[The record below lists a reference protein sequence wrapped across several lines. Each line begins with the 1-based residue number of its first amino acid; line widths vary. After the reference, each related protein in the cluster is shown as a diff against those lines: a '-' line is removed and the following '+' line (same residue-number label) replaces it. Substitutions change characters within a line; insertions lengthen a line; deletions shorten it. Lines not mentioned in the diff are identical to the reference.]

1 MKIMKNRLFLFC
13 FFIVAVLPLWA
24 DESTTLAAF
33 LDRIGGEGAASR
45 FITAVEPAMAQD
57 GADTFTI
64 SAADGKPC
72 VKGSSVLAVTTGVN
86 WYLNHY
92 AHINISW
99 NQLAVDLTQ
108 VDLPLPDSEETHVC
122 SADYR
127 YYLNYC
133 TFGYSMTTWTWERW
147 QQEIDWMALHGINMP
162 LQIVGLEEVWR
173 RVLVQYGYT
182 DDEAKAFA
190 AGPAFTAWWGMN
202 NLEGWGGTTDD
213 AWFARQ
219 ARLGRMIADREREMG
234 MQPVLPG
241 FAAIVPSDFTKKNPG
256 YASESQG
263 NWGGSFL
270 RPYIMD
276 PSTDKFP
283 EVAARYYEALHA
295 VLGDSR
301 YYSMDPF
308 HEGGAISSGKYAEG
322 YRAIFDAMQASCGDT
337 SKWVIQ
343 QWQWAGYQAKSLT
356 AVPSGR
362 LIVLDLFSDG
372 NPCFDTYRGYTPQEA
387 IYCTIPN
394 FGGRTGMMARL
405 ATVAKDYYTYKKR
418 YTSVKGIGAAPEAIE
433 SVPVYYDLIFELPW
447 RATQPN
453 VTQWVVDYALARY
466 GQENEDAARAWDALR
481 TTALNETNG
490 VQGPHEAVMCGRPA
504 LSMNAVSS
512 WGSSKVF
519 YNQQKFTGAAFDLMK
534 AAAAI
539 GTSGHT
545 GALNM
550 SYDLTDV
557 VRQVMSDYSLTLLAA
572 IQSASGDLRS
582 DLFKSRKDLFLRMI
596 LDTDR
601 LLATNRLFRLGNWTE
616 TARLAAMEVE
626 GATTATPDW
635 FELDNA
641 RTLITTWG
649 DRGPCEWGLRDY
661 SYRQWQGMLRD
672 YYYPR
677 WNYYFNHAEGKLS
690 TPSAGWFYSEWN
702 WAHELQGEWGASAK
716 GTKMKTSRTYYS
728 AVPEGDTYTV
738 AAEVLGRY
746 VIPIAKSATSTAYAY
761 RGLENN
767 MRNSFTVTAEGA
779 SLTFPVD
786 FQPEE
791 VKALSVDFDNDT
803 KFGADESVSGTLTIP
818 VPAAFTPKKVK
829 GTLELTDGTLIIFGA
844 DLSQAVAESIVPLSA
859 TSCQLLTSYALS
871 GQTLPSSPLKAK
883 PQGAPVYVQSGRK
896 YLAVE

>member
-1 MKIMKNRLFLFC
+1 MKLRALLVC
-13 FFIVAVLPLWA
+13 VLLAAAPALWA
-24 DESTTLAAF
+24 DGNTVLESF
-33 LDRIGGEGAASR
+33 LNRIGGEGAAER
-45 FITAVEPAMAQD
+45 FVTAVEPSLAQE
-57 GADTFTI
+57 GADCFVI
-64 SAADGKPC
+64 SASEGKPC
-72 VKGSSVLAVTTGVN
+72 IKGSSVLAVTTGVN
-86 WYLNHY
+86 WYLNHV
-92 AHINISW
+92 AHINLSW
-99 NQLAVDLTQ
+99 NQLTTDL
-108 VDLPLPDSEETHVC
+108 VSASLPLPEAEETHVC

-147 QQEIDWMALHGINMP
+147 QQEIDWMALHGVNMP

-213 AWFARQ
+213 AWFRRQ
-219 ARLGRMIADREREMG
+219 ARLGHQIADRERELG

-241 FAAIVPSDFTKKNPG
+241 FAAIVPSDFTKKNPA

-263 NWGGSFL
+263 NWGGSFV

-322 YRAIFDAMQASCGDT
+322 YRAIFDAMQESCGDE

-343 QWQWAGYQAKSLT
+343 QWQWASYQAKSLT

-372 NPCFDTYRGYTPQEA
+372 KPGFDTYRGYTPQEA

-394 FGGRTGMMARL
+394 FGGRTGMMGRL
-405 ATVAKDYYTYKKR
+405 ATVAKGYYTYKKKYAGVR
-418 YTSVKGIGAAPEAIE
+418 GIGAAPEAIE

-447 RATQPN
+447 RASQPD
-453 VTQWVVDYALARY
+453 VTKWVADYALARY
-466 GQENEDAARAWDALR
+466 GQENADAARAWNVLR

-490 VQGPHEAVMCGRPA
+490 VQGPHETVMCGRPA
-504 LSMNAVSS
+504 LQMNAVSS
-512 WGSSKVF
+512 WGSSNVF
-519 YNQQKFTGAAFDLMK
+519 YNQQNFTGAAYDMMR
-534 AAAAI
+534 AAATI
-539 GTSGHT
+539 GTSGST

-557 VRQVMSDYSLTLLAA
+557 VRQVMSDYSLSLLSA
-572 IQSASGDLRS
+572 IKSASSDLKS
-582 DLFKSRKDLFLRMI
+582 DLFRGRKDLFLRMI

-601 LLATNRLFRLGNWTE
+601 LLGTNRLFRLGNWTE
-616 TARLAAMEVE
+616 TARKAAAEVE

-635 FELDNA
+635 YEFDNA

-661 SYRQWQGMLRD
+661 SYRQWQGMLSD

-677 WNYYFNHAEGKLS
+677 WDYYFNHAEGKLS
-690 TPSAGWFYSEWN
+690 TPPAGWFYSEWN

-716 GTKMKTSRTYYS
+716 GTKMKSPRTYYS
-728 AVPEGDTYTV
+728 AAPEGDTYTV

-746 VIPIAKSATSTAYAY
+746 VIPIVKSATTTSYAF
-761 RGLENN
+761 RGIENN
-767 MRNSFTVTAEGA
+767 MRNSYTVPAEGSA
-779 SLTFPVD
+779 LTFPIA
-786 FQPEE
+786 FAPEE
-791 VKALSVDFDNDT
+791 VKSLSVDFNNDAT
-803 KFGADESVSGTLTIP
+803 FGSGESVSGTLTIGI
-818 VPAAFTPKKVK
+818 PAAFTAKKVK
-829 GTLELTDGTLIIFGA
+829 GTLELTDGTILIFGA
-844 DLSQAVAESIVPLSA
+844 DLTDAVPEGIVRSPRPSLTTSA
-859 TSCQLLTSYALS
+859 PIYTLS
-871 GQTLPSSPLKAK
+871 GQTFSPNVHFPL
-883 PQGAPVYVQSGRK
+883 YVQSGRK
-896 YLAVE
+896 ILSNE

>member
-1 MKIMKNRLFLFC
+1 MKLRTLLVC
-13 FFIVAVLPLWA
+13 VLLAAAPALWA
-24 DESTTLAAF
+24 EGNTTLEAF
-33 LDRIGGEGAASR
+33 LNRIGGEGAAER
-45 FITAVEPAMAQD
+45 FVTAVEPSLAQE
-57 GADTFTI
+57 GADCFVI
-64 SAADGKPC
+64 GAADGKPC
-72 VKGSSVLAVTTGVN
+72 IKGSSVLAVTTGVN
-86 WYLNHY
+86 WYLNHM
-92 AHINISW
+92 AHINLSW
-99 NQLAVDLTQ
+99 NQLTTDL
-108 VDLPLPDSEETHVC
+108 VSASLPLPEVEETHVC

-147 QQEIDWMALHGINMP
+147 QQEIDWMALHGVNMP

-213 AWFARQ
+213 AWFRRQ
-219 ARLGRMIADREREMG
+219 AHLGRQIADRERELG

-241 FAAIVPSDFTKKNPG
+241 FAAIVPSDFTKKNPA

-263 NWGGSFL
+263 NWGGSFV

-308 HEGGAISSGKYAEG
+308 HEGGAISSGKYTEG
-322 YRAIFDAMQASCGDT
+322 YRAIFDAMQESCGDE

-372 NPCFDTYRGYTPQEA
+372 KPGFDTYRGYTPQEA

-394 FGGRTGMMARL
+394 FGGRTGMMGRL
-405 ATVAKDYYTYKKR
+405 ATVAKGYYTYKKKYAGVR
-418 YTSVKGIGAAPEAIE
+418 GIGAAPEAIE

-447 RATQPN
+447 HASQPD
-453 VTQWVVDYALARY
+453 VAKWVADYALARY
-466 GQENEDAARAWDALR
+466 GQENADAARAWDVLR

-490 VQGPHEAVMCGRPA
+490 VQGPHETVMCGRPA
-504 LSMNAVSS
+504 LQMNAVSS
-512 WGSSKVF
+512 WGSSNVF
-519 YNQQKFTGAAFDLMK
+519 YNQQKFTGAAYDMMK
-534 AAAAI
+534 AAATI
-539 GTSGHT
+539 GTSGST

-557 VRQVMSDYSLTLLAA
+557 VRQVMSDYSLSLLAA
-572 IQSASGDLRS
+572 IKSASSDLKS
-582 DLFKSRKDLFLRMI
+582 DLFRGRKDLFLRMI

-601 LLATNRLFRLGNWTE
+601 LLGTNRLFRLGNWTE
-616 TARLAAMEVE
+616 TARKAAAEVE

-635 FELDNA
+635 YELNNA

-661 SYRQWQGMLRD
+661 SYRQWQGMLSD

-677 WNYYFNHAEGKLS
+677 WDYYFNHAEGKLS

-716 GTKMKTSRTYYS
+716 GTKMKSPRTYYT
-728 AVPEGDTYTV
+728 AAPEGDTYTV

-746 VIPIAKSATSTAYAY
+746 VIPIVKSATTTSYAF
-761 RGLENN
+761 RGVENN
-767 MRNSFTVTAEGA
+767 FRNSYTVKAEGSA
-779 SLTFPVD
+779 LTFPIAFASED
-786 FQPEE
+786 
-791 VKALSVDFDNDT
+791 VKSLSVDFNNDT
-803 KFGADESVSGTLTIP
+803 KFDADESVSGTLTIGI
-818 VPAAFTPKKVK
+818 PAGFTAKKVK
-829 GTLELTDGTLIIFGA
+829 GTLELTDGTILIFGA
-844 DLSQAVAESIVPLSA
+844 DLTGAVPEGIACTPRPSASTSEPIYTLSGLPLS
-859 TSCQLLTSYALS
+859 SNVR
-871 GQTLPSSPLKAK
+871 LPL
-883 PQGAPVYVQSGRK
+883 YVQSGRK
-896 YLAVE
+896 ILSNE

>member
-1 MKIMKNRLFLFC
+1 MKLRALLVC
-13 FFIVAVLPLWA
+13 VLLAAAPALWA
-24 DESTTLAAF
+24 DGNTTLDAF
-33 LDRIGGEGAASR
+33 LNRIGGEGAAER
-45 FITAVEPAMAQD
+45 FVTAVEPSLAQE
-57 GADTFTI
+57 GADCFVI
-64 SAADGKPC
+64 SASEGKPC
-72 VKGSSVLAVTTGVN
+72 IKGSSVLAVTTGVN
-86 WYLNHY
+86 WYLNHV
-92 AHINISW
+92 AHINLSW
-99 NQLAVDLTQ
+99 NQLTTDL
-108 VDLPLPDSEETHVC
+108 VSASLPLPEAEESHVC

-147 QQEIDWMALHGINMP
+147 QQEIDWMALHGVNMP

-213 AWFARQ
+213 AWFRRQ
-219 ARLGRMIADREREMG
+219 ARLGRQIADRERELG

-241 FAAIVPSDFTKKNPG
+241 FAAIVPSDFTKKNPA

-263 NWGGSFL
+263 NWGGSFV

-322 YRAIFDAMQASCGDT
+322 YRAIFDAMQESCGDE

-343 QWQWAGYQAKSLT
+343 QWQWASYQAKSLT

-372 NPCFDTYRGYTPQEA
+372 KPGFDTYRGYTPQEA

-394 FGGRTGMMARL
+394 FGGRTGMMGRL
-405 ATVAKDYYTYKKR
+405 ATVAKGYYTYKKKYAGVR
-418 YTSVKGIGAAPEAIE
+418 GIGAAPEAIE

-447 RATQPN
+447 RASQPD
-453 VTQWVVDYALARY
+453 VAKWVADYALARY
-466 GQENEDAARAWDALR
+466 GQENADAARAWNVLR

-490 VQGPHEAVMCGRPA
+490 VQGPHETVMCGRPA
-504 LSMNAVSS
+504 LQMNAVSS
-512 WGSSKVF
+512 WGSSNVF
-519 YNQQKFTGAAFDLMK
+519 YNQQNFTGAAYDMMR
-534 AAAAI
+534 AAATI
-539 GTSGHT
+539 GTSGST

-557 VRQVMSDYSLTLLAA
+557 VRQVMSDYSLSLLSA
-572 IQSASGDLRS
+572 IKLASS
-582 DLFKSRKDLFLRMI
+582 DLKSELFRGRKDLFLRMI

-601 LLATNRLFRLGNWTE
+601 LLGTNRLFRLGNWTE
-616 TARLAAMEVE
+616 TARKAAAEVE

-661 SYRQWQGMLRD
+661 SYRQWQGMLSD

-677 WNYYFNHAEGKLS
+677 WDYYFNHAEGKLS

-716 GTKMKTSRTYYS
+716 GTKKKSPRTYYT
-728 AVPEGDTYTV
+728 AAPEGDTYTV

-746 VIPIAKSATSTAYAY
+746 VIPVVKSATSTSYAF
-761 RGLENN
+761 RGIENN
-767 MRNSFTVTAEGA
+767 MRNSYTVQAEGCA
-779 SLTFPVD
+779 LTFPIA
-786 FQPEE
+786 FAPEE
-791 VKALSVDFDNDT
+791 VKSLSVDFNNDT
-803 KFGADESVSGTLTIP
+803 KFDASESVNGTLTIGI
-818 VPAAFTPKKVK
+818 PAGFTAKKVK
-829 GTLELTDGTLIIFGA
+829 GTLELTDGTVLIFGA
-844 DLSQAVAESIVPLSA
+844 DLTQAVPEGLARSPRPSLTTSA
-859 TSCQLLTSYALS
+859 PIYTLS
-871 GQTLPSSPLKAK
+871 GQTFSPNVHFPL
-883 PQGAPVYVQSGRK
+883 YVQSGRK
-896 YLAVE
+896 ILSNE